1 MRERIEGLKRFQKEK
16 EEGENRL
23 LENLLR
29 KQADN
34 FRESGVPVNER
45 LRIDMEEFK
54 DILPEETVDRHT
66 ERLKEVKRNQYGR
79 RLSLEK
85 IEEKEKERK
94 GEKGEIFVT
103 LLLQKFLGDKFL
115 VLRTSPFDDRKSKV
129 DLLVVNK
136 ERGEIDFAIDVSV
149 DDSFS
154 PSLGEKRQ
162 RLLKRNI
169 YSDKG
174 TSLTYGIRFE
184 GGKPQPYP
192 HIEYLPAFLLNL
204 PLEILESGINSITS
218 LKEKTPREKKIFN
231 FLKEQIEKQ
240 IDSIKEKSWR
250 EKRAPHPNLRKK
262 LEEIEKLVKFE
273 LSLNSEFSKEI

>member
-1 MRERIEGLKRFQKEK
+1 MRERIESLKRFQKEK

-66 ERLKEVKRNQYGR
+66 ERLKEVKINQYRG

-85 IEEKEKERK
+85 IEEKEEVRG

-154 PSLGEKRQ
+154 PSVGEKQ
-162 RLLKRNI
+162 KRLFDRNTH
-169 YSDKG
+169 KG

-262 LEEIEKLVKFE
+262 LEEVEKLVKFE